1 MKLKDLLLGFACIA
15 LTSVAI
21 AQDFDIKQGDTIV
34 SASSFGKGDHV
45 LIALPGAI
53 RGSNPDKNSLRGRAS
68 EIANENAGIRVISIS
83 WSGPGDVAAAV
94 RFAKESGAKKI
105 SLLGHSRGA
114 GLAAQFASSQPDGE
128 FDTIIL
134 LSSGDDQGIPLT
146 KSKKLFV
153 YSKGDSLARWTP
165 RSFEKSAEPKELIAL
180 NGSGHGSGDLKAAR
194 PSLIADIV
202 AVLKR

>member
-15 LTSVAI
+15 LASGAI
-21 AQDFDIKQGDTIV
+21 AREFDIKQGDTMV
-34 SASSFGKGDHV
+34 SALGYGKGDHV
-45 LIALPGAI
+45 LILLPGASQ
-53 RGSNPDKNSLRGRAS
+53 GSNPDKNSLRGRAS

-94 RFAKESGAKKI
+94 RFAKETGAKKI

-114 GLAAQFASSQPDGE
+114 EMAGRFASSQPDGE

-134 LSSGDDQGIPLT
+134 LSSSDDQGIPLA

-153 YSKGDSLARWTP
+153 YNKGDSLARWTP
-165 RSFEKSAEPKELIAL
+165 SSFEKSAEPKELIAL
-180 NGSGHGSGDLKAAR
+180 NGSGHGSSDLKSQR

-202 AVLKR
+202 ATLKR